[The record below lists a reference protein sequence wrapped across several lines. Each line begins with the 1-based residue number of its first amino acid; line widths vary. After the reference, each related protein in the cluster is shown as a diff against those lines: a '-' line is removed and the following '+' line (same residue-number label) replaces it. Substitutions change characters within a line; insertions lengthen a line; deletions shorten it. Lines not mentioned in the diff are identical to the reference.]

1 MNNKRLVLALI
12 GLALLLALVYV
23 VVQSQQAKETKGT
36 TQSVVPL
43 AQFETILIG
52 KGGAKWSPDGTKLA
66 FISEDG
72 WLTITDAEGK
82 GESKKVAPYN
92 LGTFDWLDS
101 TTFLATS
108 SEYKEENGKRVA
120 EIWKLKTITTDGRES
135 LIVEDIAP
143 YRQEHNISVPHF
155 LKDGTVGYY
164 EGRFT
169 LPGKDKVFKV
179 IKQGKLKPQ
188 DATKELRAVT
198 VPRGWG
204 AIWVKSIDETY
215 QRRITQG
222 EATWLQ
228 PQLSPDGTK
237 IMCVNHR
244 GDILILDLEGRVLSS
259 LGTGVYEGW
268 TPEKGTGE
276 DEKWSPDSKQIAY
289 ALKVPGG
296 EDGQFIVA
304 SELYIVNWDGTG
316 KAQITKTPDEIESD
330 PLWSPDGTRILYGS
344 LDTNKIFVVKVK

>member
-1 MNNKRLVLALI
+1 MNNKKLVLALI

-23 VVQSQQAKETKGT
+23 VVQSQQPKKTEGT
-36 TQSVVPL
+36 AEVPVPV
-43 AQFETILIG
+43 ANFETILIG

-72 WLTITDAEGK
+72 GLTITDAEGK
-82 GESKKVAPYN
+82 GEIKKVAQRN
-92 LGTFDWLDS
+92 FGTFDWLDS
-101 TTFLATS
+101 ATFLATS
-108 SEYKEENGKRVA
+108 SEYKEENGKKVA
-120 EIWKLKTITTDGRES
+120 EIWKMKTISTNGRES

-169 LPGKDKVFKV
+169 LPGKDKIFKV
-179 IKQGKLKPQ
+179 IKKGKLKPQ

-198 VPRGWG
+198 RGD
-204 AIWVKSIDETY
+204 IWLESIDRTIKRKITSGTY
-215 QRRITQG
+215 YRG
-222 EATWLQ
+222 A
-228 PQLSPDGTK
+228 QLSPDGSK
-237 IMCVNHR
+237 IMTKNSR
-244 GDILILDLEGRVLSS
+244 GDILILDLEGRVLNS

-268 TPEKGTGE
+268 SPDKGTGE
-276 DEKWSPDSKQIAY
+276 QAKWSPDGKQIVY

-316 KAQITKTPDEIESD
+316 KTQITNTPDEIESD
-330 PLWSPDGTRILYGS
+330 PTWSPDGTKILCGS
-344 LDTNKIFVVKVK
+344 LETNKIFVIKVK